1 MNRSVRGM
9 AKVSV
14 LWTIVV
20 MVAFLVALMM
30 FFLTSG
36 ELETQV
42 AQKNS
47 LQKQVDE
54 LTASTKKNSEDIV
67 TISNVFGFQES
78 GARANAQLATDG
90 LKTLREGIPDV
101 GSEVKTYQA
110 ALPVVVQAYS
120 NQKARAAEFEAQV
133 ASKNSEIETLQSSIR
148 ELGDKNATE
157 AQELRRQAQ
166 DAETRLGDLKTDLE
180 RQLAEAREQ
189 IKDRDSKWRAAERTI
204 EENNRQFAAE
214 SEAMRGRMAEMGR
227 KLNPFVKEPN
237 AADGKVLSVS
247 ANLMLGWIDVGAPDR
262 LPVGTRFAVRS
273 GGKGSDRLKA
283 MCEVTKVE
291 GGMAEVLFMDQTDPF
306 DPPTVGDTL
315 VNPLY
320 DPRGDRACLMVG
332 SFSGRY
338 AKDKVEGLLAGMG
351 VKVQRSLDQYTDFV
365 IVGSEMYTDAEGQP
379 LDTPANPADAPE
391 VKAAI
396 AQGCQVVLLKDLRNY
411 FRF

>member
-1 MNRSVRGM
+1 
-9 AKVSV
+9 
-14 LWTIVV
+14 
-20 MVAFLVALMM
+20 
-30 FFLTSG
+30 
-36 ELETQV
+36 
-42 AQKNS
+42 
-47 LQKQVDE
+47 
-54 LTASTKKNSEDIV
+54 
-67 TISNVFGFQES
+67 
-78 GARANAQLATDG
+78 
-90 LKTLREGIPDV
+90 
-101 GSEVKTYQA
+101 
-110 ALPVVVQAYS
+110 
-120 NQKARAAEFEAQV
+120 
-133 ASKNSEIETLQSSIR
+133 
-148 ELGDKNATE
+148 
-157 AQELRRQAQ
+157 
-166 DAETRLGDLKTDLE
+166 
-180 RQLAEAREQ
+180 
-189 IKDRDSKWRAAERTI
+189 
-204 EENNRQFAAE
+204 
-214 SEAMRGRMAEMGR
+214 MRGRMAEMGR

>member
-67 TISNVFGFQES
+67 TISNVFGFQEG

-204 EENNRQFAAE
+204 EENNRKFAGEA
-214 SEAMRGRMAEMGR
+214 EAMRGRMAEMGR

-237 AADGKVLSVS
+237 AADGKVLSVA
-247 ANLMLGWIDVGAPDR
+247 ANLKLGWIDVGAPER
-262 LPVGTRFAVRS
+262 LPVGARFTVKS
-273 GGKGSDRLKA
+273 GAKGTDRVKA

-291 GGMAEVLFMDQTDPF
+291 GSMAEVVFMDQTDPF
-306 DPPTVGDTL
+306 DPPTTGDI
-315 VNPLY
+315 VFNPLF
-320 DPRGDRACLMVG
+320 DPRGDRSCLMVG

-338 AKDKVEGLLAGMG
+338 AKDKVEGLLSGMG
-351 VKVQRSLDQYTDFV
+351 VKVQKSLDQATDFV

-379 LDTPANPADAPE
+379 LETPINPVDDPA
-391 VKAAI
+391 VKAAV

>member
-20 MVAFLVALMM
+20 LVAFLVALMM

-42 AQKNS
+42 AQKNAF
-47 LQKQVDE
+47 QKEVGE
-54 LTASTKKNSEDIV
+54 LKETAKKNSEDIV
-67 TISNVFGFQES
+67 NISNVFGFQES
-78 GARANAQLATDG
+78 GSRTDPKLATEG

-101 GSEVKTYQA
+101 GSEVKTYQSVI
-110 ALPVVVQAYS
+110 PVAVQAYA
-120 NQKARAAEFEAQV
+120 NQKARVAELEAQV
-133 ASKNSEIETLQSSIR
+133 ASKSTEIDSLQASIR
-148 ELGDKNATE
+148 EIGDKNASE

-166 DAETRLGDLKTDLE
+166 DAETRLSDLKNDLE
-180 RQLAEAREQ
+180 RQLTEAREQ
-189 IKDRDSKWRAAERTI
+189 VKERDAKWRAAERTI
-204 EENNRQFAAE
+204 EENNRKFAGEA
-214 SEAMRGRMAEMGR
+214 EAMRGRMAEMGR

-237 AADGKVLSVS
+237 AADGKVLSVA
-247 ANLMLGWIDVGAPDR
+247 ANLKLGWIDVGAPER
-262 LPVGTRFAVRS
+262 LPVGARFTVKS
-273 GGKGSDRLKA
+273 GAKGTDRVKA

-291 GGMAEVLFMDQTDPF
+291 GSMAEVVFMDQTDPF
-306 DPPTVGDTL
+306 DPPTTGDI
-315 VNPLY
+315 VFNPLF
-320 DPRGDRACLMVG
+320 DPRGDRSCLMVG

-338 AKDKVEGLLAGMG
+338 AKDKVEGLLSGMG
-351 VKVQRSLDQYTDFV
+351 VKVQKSLDQATDFV

-379 LDTPANPADAPE
+379 LESPINPVDDPA
-391 VKAAI
+391 VKAAV